1 MCVYIFVYGE
11 KKMAT
16 GLIGI
21 CLVSGLKVGNWFI
34 KPLRRGLV
42 DPNVQLLERGFK
54 GYLFYNLLMIL
65 FFIAFNVILLQ
76 P

>member
-1 MCVYIFVYGE
+1 
-11 KKMAT
+11 
-16 GLIGI
+16 
-21 CLVSGLKVGNWFI
+21 
-34 KPLRRGLV
+34 V

>member
-1 MCVYIFVYGE
+1 MCVCVYLFVV
-11 KKMAT
+11 KKNGNWLM
-16 GLIGI
+16 GI

-54 GYLFYNLLMIL
+54 GYLFNNLLMIL